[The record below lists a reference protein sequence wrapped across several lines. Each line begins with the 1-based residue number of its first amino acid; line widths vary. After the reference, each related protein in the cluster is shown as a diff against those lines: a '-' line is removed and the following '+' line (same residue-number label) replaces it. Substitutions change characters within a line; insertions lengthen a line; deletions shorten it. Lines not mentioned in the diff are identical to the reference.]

1 VLFLCVSPRRRSVH
15 QIVVSEP
22 GWIPRS
28 ISASLI
34 SARGNAL
41 PRGRQFAQHVL
52 VVGQQ
57 RLAMPAD
64 LAWFRAAGLAHAPHQ
79 LDRCRR
85 THRKPCCRLTSRA
98 ALLNLT
104 NQPLP

>member
-1 VLFLCVSPRRRSVH
+1 LCVSPRRRSVH

-34 SARGNAL
+34 SAKVNAL
-41 PRGRQFAQHVL
+41 PRGGQFVQQVL
-52 VVGQQ
+52 VGRRQ
-57 RLAMPAD
+57 RFAMPAD
-64 LAWFRAAGLAHAPHQ
+64 FAWFRATGLAHSSHQ
-79 LDRCRR
+79 LDRCRC
-85 THRKPCCRLTSRA
+85 THRKPRYRLSSRTTQ
-98 ALLNLT
+98 LNLP